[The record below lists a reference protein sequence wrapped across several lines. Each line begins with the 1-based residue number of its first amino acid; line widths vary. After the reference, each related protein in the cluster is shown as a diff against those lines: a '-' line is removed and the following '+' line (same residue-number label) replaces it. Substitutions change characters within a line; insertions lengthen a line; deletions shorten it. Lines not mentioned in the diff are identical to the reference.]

1 VGDQPVSTD
10 ALFDVPGPRGRRRI
24 RIATG
29 ISVVTIAALVWWAV
43 SLLAGHGELAA
54 GQWSWLAQWPIVQF
68 LLNGVGQT
76 LLVTVVAAA
85 IAVPLGALVALIRLA
100 RNRPLRWLGRGYVE
114 LFRAMPL
121 LLLLYL
127 FLFGLPRLG
136 LTLPVF
142 WQLVVSIVLSNAA
155 VIAEI
160 FRAGVLA
167 LDRGQSEAAHSLG
180 LTYWR
185 SMRLVVIPQAVR
197 QLLPALVSQLVRL
210 LKDSSLGY
218 VVSYVELLH
227 ASQVLGEYYHT
238 VLPTYLVAAAVY
250 VVINVAL
257 SRVATWLERRQQRRR
272 RPSAPTVSI
281 VSTVDSVDTATS

>member
-1 VGDQPVSTD
+1 MSTD

-29 ISVVTIAALVWWAV
+29 ISLVLIAALIWWGV
-43 SLLAGHGELAA
+43 SLFAGNGELDAS
-54 GQWSWLAQWPIVQF
+54 QWSWLASWPIVRF
-68 LLNGVGQT
+68 LFSGVEQT
-76 LLVTVVAAA
+76 LLVTVAGAA
-85 IAVPLGALVALIRLA
+85 IAFPLGALVALVRLT
-100 RNRPLRWLGRGYVE
+100 RNRPLRWLGHGYVE

-160 FRAGVLA
+160 FRAGLLA
-167 LDRGQSEAAHSLG
+167 LPRGQAEAAYSLG
-180 LTYWR
+180 LTYWQA
-185 SMRLVVIPQAVR
+185 MRLVVIPQALR
-197 QLLPALVSQLVRL
+197 QLLPALISQLVRL

-227 ASQVLGEYYHT
+227 AAQVLGEYYHT
-238 VLPTYLVAAAVY
+238 VLPTYLVAAVIY

-257 SRVATWLERRQQRRR
+257 SRVATWLEHRQQRRR
-272 RPSAPTVSI
+272 RVI
-281 VSTVDSVDTATS
+281 VSTVDLAAD

>member
-1 VGDQPVSTD
+1 MSTD

-29 ISVVTIAALVWWAV
+29 ISLVLIAALIWWAV
-43 SLLAGHGELAA
+43 SLFAGHGELAA
-54 GQWSWLAQWPIVQF
+54 GQWSWLASWPILRF
-68 LLNGVGQT
+68 LGNGVEPT
-76 LLVTVVAAA
+76 LLVTVAGAA
-85 IAVPLGALVALIRLA
+85 IAFPLGALVALIRLT
-100 RNRPLRWLGRGYVE
+100 RNRLLRRLARGYVE

-142 WQLVVSIVLSNAA
+142 WQLVVAIVLSNAA

-160 FRAGVLA
+160 FRAGVVA
-167 LDRGQSEAAHSLG
+167 LPRGQTEAAYSLG
-180 LTYWR
+180 LTYWQAV
-185 SMRLVVIPQAVR
+185 RLVVLPQALR
-197 QLLPALVSQLVRL
+197 QLLPALISQLVRL

-227 ASQVLGEYYHT
+227 AAQVLGEYYHT
-238 VLPTYLVAAAVY
+238 VLPTYLVAAAIY

-257 SRVATWLERRQQRRR
+257 SRVATWLEHRQQRRR
-272 RPSAPTVSI
+272 TVM
-281 VSTVDSVDTATS
+281 STVD